1 MTRALV
7 IAVLGSAWV
16 WSMASA
22 LVAMQRA
29 DRAEHAQRAVA
40 EPLPGDGESCCGP
53 TAECEFCEVG
63 R

>member
-7 IAVLGSAWV
+7 IAVALGV
-16 WSMASA
+16 IA
-22 LVAMQRA
+22 LGVAQFDGSDVSR
-29 DRAEHAQRAVA
+29 A

-53 TAECEFCEVG
+53 TDECEFCEVG